1 MAYTW
6 PDYQRLGYS
15 REVDGAGGG
24 HGTAVC
30 GKHRDVACALAFVAV
45 VVEGLQKVVMVEWVV
60 TTGIYSAPDELSSLV
75 RQHVPHGHLQSQQG
89 HWARAT
95 KAQARLS

>member
-1 MAYTW
+1 M
-6 PDYQRLGYS
+6 
-15 REVDGAGGG
+15 
-24 HGTAVC
+24 
-30 GKHRDVACALAFVAV
+30 ACALAFVAV

-89 HWARAT
+89 H
-95 KAQARLS
+95 